1 VKVGIL
7 YGSAARDQLRDH
19 SDIDVAVG
27 AGRPLTWDEQRRV
40 HAALCEVTGREVDLI
55 DLEGLT
61 GLLWEIIW
69 TEGLFLL
76 KDHDLIVKY
85 TGKVQ
90 AFVEDVK
97 PSLMAII
104 NHRLVKEFGPL

>member
-1 VKVGIL
+1 MKGCIL

-19 SDIDVAVG
+19 SDVDIAIG
-27 AGRPLTWDEQRRV
+27 AGWPLTGEEHRNLQ
-40 HAALCEVTGREVDLI
+40 HAFSQALEREVDLV

-61 GLLWEIIW
+61 GLLGEKLW

-97 PSLMAII
+97 PAMMATIH
-104 NHRLVKEFGPL
+104 HRLVKEFGPS